1 MDNDY
6 KSYYLKDLI
15 PLIDRVAFE
24 TMIPPHVMTGA
35 NTSGMWTENNACVA
49 IFNEGVRNMVI
60 RLREVLLKEEEDN
73 G

>member
-6 KSYYLKDLI
+6 KSFYLKDLI
-15 PLIDRVAFE
+15 SLIDRVAIE
-24 TMIPPHVMTGA
+24 TMMPPHVAAGA
-35 NTSGMWTENNACVA
+35 NASGMWTENNACVA

-60 RLREVLLKEEEDN
+60 RLREVLLEEEDDN